1 MTDKEYQHKYYL
13 AHKEEI
19 LKKHKEYYEYSK
31 DFQQKSREEYRKA
44 HKEEQKAYSQ
54 KHYLKNKESRKEYM
68 REYRKQNREKINAYF
83 RKRYAEQ
90 KRKAYQEE
98 WENKNGYKMGS
109 LDGWQDWKGWE

>member
-1 MTDKEYQHKYYL
+1 
-13 AHKEEI
+13 
-19 LKKHKEYYEYSK
+19 
-31 DFQQKSREEYRKA
+31 
-44 HKEEQKAYSQ
+44 
-54 KHYLKNKESRKEYM
+54 M